1 MSTGS
6 SVPFLSRNGDK
17 SESEDSVSPVELF
30 FDLVFVFAF
39 VQVTTFLA
47 EDLTWFGVARAVAL
61 LAVLWWGWVCYSW
74 LTDAI
79 STEENLSERVAI
91 FGATAVMFIV
101 ALAVPNA
108 FDDGAVLF
116 GFAYFVA
123 RALHVALYASATTP
137 ETRDAILRLAPGFL
151 GGPLLLVGAGFL
163 DGPLQG
169 VLWIVAIVIDY
180 GIAYVRGVAGFHIH
194 AEHFVERYRDIV
206 IIALGE
212 SVLAMGLGLGNNG
225 LALPPE
231 TITAAFLG
239 IVLAATFAWLY
250 FDYVTHAMEENLA
263 AVDGRERARMA
274 RDTYSYF
281 HFPIVVG
288 IIFVAFGLKETVAQP
303 LTPLAVIPALA
314 LCGGGALYLLG
325 DAACRL
331 RDVGKVSTPRLAVA
345 IGVCV
350 FIPMAL
356 WVPSLVVLAALVVVF
371 MGLAIFETIYS
382 EFRHSVHEG

>member
-1 MSTGS
+1 MNGSVFTGDAGGENQD
-6 SVPFLSRNGDK
+6 VVTL
-17 SESEDSVSPVELF
+17 ELF

-47 EDLTWFGVARAVAL
+47 DDLTWFGVARAVAL
-61 LAVLWWGWVCYSW
+61 LAVLWWGWVCYTW

-91 FGATAVMFIV
+91 FTATAVMFLV

-108 FDDGAVLF
+108 FGDGGMLF
-116 GFAYFVA
+116 GLAYFVV
-123 RALHVALYASATTP
+123 RAVHVALYASATTP

-151 GGPLLLVGAGFL
+151 GGPLLLVVAGFL

-169 VLWIVAIVIDY
+169 ILWIVALVIDY

-212 SVLAMGLGLGNNG
+212 SVLAMGLGLGNDG
-225 LALPPE
+225 LVLPPE
-231 TITAAFLG
+231 TVTAAFLG
-239 IVLAATFAWLY
+239 IVLAAALAWLY
-250 FDYVTHAMEENLA
+250 FDYVTLVMEEILVA
-263 AVDGRERARMA
+263 ADGRERARIA
-274 RDTYSYF
+274 RDSYSYF

-288 IIFVAFGLKETVAQP
+288 IVFVAFGLKQTVSYS
-303 LTPLAVIPALA
+303 LTPLEVIPAVA
-314 LCGGGALYLLG
+314 LCGGGALYLFG

-331 RDVGKVSTPRLAVA
+331 RDIGSISAPRLLVA
-345 IGVCV
+345 IVACAFAPV
-350 FIPMAL
+350 AL
-356 WVPSLVVLAALVVVF
+356 WVPSLVVVAALVVLFV
-371 MGLAIFETIYS
+371 GLAAFETTRS
-382 EFRHSVHEG
+382 ELRHSIRGG